1 MNMGRQEARQYLLL
15 DSLNAP
21 LGQGEM
27 ETAPGESP
35 IRMLVL
41 NNDID
46 EVVSHEI
53 IVVMGVG
60 SNEAPLQCKIL
71 RHRGDRVMLEK
82 IATLDPELRRN
93 LRVPIKFKTFI
104 YPLAG
109 SGWRGRQ
116 AVQSI
121 DLSCGGLAFY
131 GDSGLEV
138 GEQMELVIPVTEEP
152 VILRC
157 EVLREQELRN
167 GKMLYAVK
175 FIDMCEDEEVTVR
188 EAGFSI
194 QLQNRPDPAM
204 AGRDNRKEHS

>member
-1 MNMGRQEARQYLLL
+1 MGRQEARQYLLL

-21 LGQGEM
+21 LGKGEM
-27 ETAPGESP
+27 ESAPGESP

-41 NNDID
+41 GSDID
-46 EVVSHEI
+46 EVARHEI

-60 SNEAPLQCKIL
+60 SNEPPLQCKIL
-71 RHRGDRVMLEK
+71 RYRGDRVMLEK

-93 LRVPIKFKTFI
+93 LRVPIKFDTFI
-104 YPLAG
+104 YPLTG
-109 SGWRGRQ
+109 RWRGRR

-131 GDSGLEV
+131 GDGGLEI
-138 GEQMELVIPVTEEP
+138 GEQLELVIPVTEEP

-157 EVLREQELRN
+157 QVLREQELRN

-175 FIDMCEDEEVTVR
+175 FVDMCEDEEVTVR
-188 EAGFSI
+188 EAVFGI